1 MFSGRLWELFI
12 DSFPKILIPG
22 LTVTIP
28 LTVISFTFALIIAVI
43 MALVQFANVK
53 VLKQIARFYIWI
65 FRGTPLLVQLF
76 VNPVLDRIDPI
87 SSLKSVE

>member
-22 LTVTIP
+22 LTVNIP

-65 FRGTPLLVQLF
+65 FRG
-76 VNPVLDRIDPI
+76 
-87 SSLKSVE
+87 

>member
-43 MALVQFANVK
+43 MALVQFANLDLPRHTAACAVVCC
-53 VLKQIARFYIWI
+53 VLRPFPHRHFARSVSGGSY
-65 FRGTPLLVQLF
+65 R
-76 VNPVLDRIDPI
+76 VLP
-87 SSLKSVE
+87 E